1 MKASS
6 NPRPRRADISSPAKV
21 DLTDVDRYRVAHLAT
36 ADPRG
41 KPLVVPVCFACG
53 KDCIYSVLDE
63 KPKRVTVSRLRRV
76 RNIIANP
83 QVCLLVDHYEED
95 WSRLAYILIE
105 GTAKILYEKTERTE
119 RTESTEGT
127 ERTEATER
135 AEYAEA
141 LRLLRVKYPQYRAM
155 RLDGR
160 PVIKISPQRFIPWK
174 ATPTAE

>member
-1 MKASS
+1 MKAPS
-6 NPRPRRADISSPAKV
+6 NPRPSGADASFPATV
-21 DLTDVDRYRVAHLAT
+21 DLTEVDRSRVAHLAT
-36 ADPRG
+36 ADARG

-76 RNIIANP
+76 RNILANP

-105 GTAKILYEKTERTE
+105 GTAKILTEK
-119 RTESTEGT
+119 SEGT
-127 ERTEATER
+127 EH
-135 AEYAEA
+135 AEA
-141 LRLLRVKYPQYRAM
+141 LRLLREKYPQYRAM
-155 RLDGR
+155 RLEGR